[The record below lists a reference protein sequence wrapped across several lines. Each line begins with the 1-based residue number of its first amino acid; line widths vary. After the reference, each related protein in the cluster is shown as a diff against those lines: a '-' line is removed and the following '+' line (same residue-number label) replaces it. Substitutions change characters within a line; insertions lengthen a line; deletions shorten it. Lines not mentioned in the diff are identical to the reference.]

1 MSSATIAPF
10 GSQSQNVSA
19 SADATTEDAQPSQSA
34 KESGDEASQRQKDGG
49 GGGGGVEGGGESG
62 SCIAPHQTKNR
73 CSCGN
78 FFMSDSSYCRKCGK
92 PRPTLS
98 PPRINTSSQ
107 GDNPIQKDLVH
118 TTTPLSGASTPLPV
132 IKLDV
137 NNGSLSSN
145 EDGAESGREPPQRVS
160 CVLRF
165 QNLLFFLL

>member
-10 GSQSQNVSA
+10 QSQSQDAST

-34 KESGDEASQRQKDGG
+34 KESGDEASQRQKDV
-49 GGGGGVEGGGESG
+49 GGGGGVEEGGESS
-62 SCIAPHQTKNR
+62 SCIAPYQTKYR

-98 PPRINTSSQ
+98 PPYASIQ
-107 GDNPIQKDLVH
+107 GDNPVQKDLVH

-132 IKLDV
+132 MQLDV

-145 EDGAESGREPPQRVS
+145 ENSAESGREPPQRVS
-160 CVLRF
+160 CVLLL